1 MAEPQLPN
9 VDEAIRSFA
18 TPPELRDARR
28 NEDQALQMN
37 YPGEYVAYQ
46 DFWEPPVLRREVLA
60 HDRSLKAVHDAL
72 AGLSDREL
80 DSVEVAY
87 CDEPGDPGS
96 FRGGYNRLRL
106 PNG

>member
-46 DFWEPPVLRREVLA
+46 DSRTTGV
-60 HDRSLKAVHDAL
+60 
-72 AGLSDREL
+72 
-80 DSVEVAY
+80 
-87 CDEPGDPGS
+87 
-96 FRGGYNRLRL
+96 
-106 PNG
+106 